1 MALTIVTEPALEPV
15 TVADIN
21 DFLRIT
27 DTGAMSDSII
37 AVFITAARHY
47 CEKVQNR
54 SYIDQVWKL
63 TVDGFPSGSNIG
75 LPLGPV
81 STVASIVY
89 YGTGNTANTMTAG
102 NYYVDTASVP
112 GRVSLAYGEI
122 WPSTTLRPAN
132 GVEIQYTT
140 GFGSVASSVPSEVR
154 QAIKLAVGHMY
165 EHREA
170 GDVKPMSPEWIRGAF
185 LGTDSLL
192 WLDRVVPI

>member
-1 MALTIVTEPALEPV
+1 MALTIVTQPTLEPV
-15 TVADIN
+15 SVDDIN
-21 DFLRIT
+21 EFLRL
-27 DTGAMSDSII
+27 TGTSGSGDSII
-37 AVFITAARHY
+37 SGLITAARRY

-63 TVDGFPSGSNIG
+63 TIDGFPVGSNIK

-89 YGTGNTANTMTAG
+89 YGTGNTANTMTASS
-102 NYYVDTASVP
+102 YFVDTASEP
-112 GRVSLAYGEI
+112 GRVSLASGES
-122 WPSTTLRPAN
+122 WPSLALRPAN
-132 GVEIQYTT
+132 GVEIQYTA
-140 GFGSVASSVPSEVR
+140 GFGSVASSVPSELR

-170 GDVKPMSPEWIRGAF
+170 GDVKQMTPEWIRGAF